1 MNRTQ
6 YLNNF
11 RIFLSQYLKT
21 SVRIRTISYPYNEGC
36 VIVITLGYDI
46 QTRDE
51 TTNANSLHEAL
62 QKTTLFEN
70 IPDSF
75 DIHGTSISLTANKI
89 VIIKNNTE
97 NLWTEDAAN
106 EDVQR
111 IIREIRS
118 NS

>member
-21 SVRIRTISYPYNEGC
+21 SVGIRTISYPYNTGC
-36 VIVITLGYDI
+36 VIVITLGYYI
-46 QTRDE
+46 TKDE
-51 TTNANSLHEAL
+51 TRSANSLHDAL
-62 QKTTLFEN
+62 QKTTLFAN
-70 IPDSF
+70 IPDSLEV
-75 DIHGTSISLTANKI
+75 HGTSISLTANKI